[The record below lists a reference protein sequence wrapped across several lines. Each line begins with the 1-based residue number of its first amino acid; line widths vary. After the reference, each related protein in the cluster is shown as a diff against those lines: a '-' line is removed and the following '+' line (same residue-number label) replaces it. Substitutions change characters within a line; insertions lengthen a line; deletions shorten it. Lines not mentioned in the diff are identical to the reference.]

1 LFPSSTFPTVLFC
14 NKKDWVLEEL
24 VAVRRTF
31 YVIRVRSSRHIDCS
45 SVIDQNF
52 LELIQDDWYCK
63 RRNTNM
69 SQNTGST
76 NFPGTTPSS
85 TSGTGS
91 SPTGSGTGTGAAT
104 GLAQTAQEYGG
115 KITEA
120 ATQAKEYVTDKVG
133 VVGDKIKELQ
143 NADLAEITENCKDYA
158 RKNPGQAILISAAA
172 GLLVGLILRGRR

>member
-1 LFPSSTFPTVLFC
+1 
-14 NKKDWVLEEL
+14 
-24 VAVRRTF
+24 
-31 YVIRVRSSRHIDCS
+31 
-45 SVIDQNF
+45 
-52 LELIQDDWYCK
+52 
-63 RRNTNM
+63 M

-91 SPTGSGTGTGAAT
+91 ITPGTGTGAAT

-120 ATQAKEYVTDKVG
+120 ATQAKDYVADKVG

-143 NADLAEITENCKDYA
+143 NADLAEITENAKDYA